1 MCMLGQF
8 YLEVGGLNYS
18 AKLDLL
24 KNDGEGLKTVTM
36 KRSHCENL
44 II

>member
-1 MCMLGQF
+1 MLGQF
-8 YLEVGGLNYS
+8 YLEVGGLKIF

-24 KNDGEGLKTVTM
+24 KNSGGGLKNVTM
-36 KRSHCENL
+36 KISHCDSL